1 VYVSTERLILRRFRE
16 TDVDAA
22 HGLLGDPACAAYFDG
37 RALTWAETV
46 DLIEGAIA
54 RDPFEEIAVS
64 VRGSGQLIG
73 IVRAGPFLHGDHE
86 LGGKELRWAVHR
98 DYWGQGVATEAVGTL
113 MEEVFIDA
121 SVTHVVAYCER
132 EHLRT
137 RKVAE
142 KLGMVEERVITTPPV
157 PVAAEVF
164 GTTSLELREA
174 EPIERAVSPTLVK
187 YVYTRPGARRTF
199 QPL

>member
-22 HGLLGDPACAAYFDG
+22 HSLLGDSACAAYCDG
-37 RALTWAETV
+37 TALSWAETV
-46 DLIEGAIA
+46 DYVEAAIA
-54 RDPFEEIAVS
+54 HEPFQEVAVTL
-64 VRGSGQLIG
+64 RGSGKLVG
-73 IVRAGPFLHGDHE
+73 VVRSGPFLHGDDE
-86 LGGKELRWAVHR
+86 FGGRELRWAVHR
-98 DYWGQGVATEAVGTL
+98 DYWGQGIATEATRTL
-113 MEEVFIDA
+113 IEEVFIDP

-142 KLGMVEERVITTPPV
+142 KVGMTEQRVMSSAPV

-164 GTTSLELREA
+164 GTVHLDLKEA
-174 EPIERAVSPTLVK
+174 ETQGHAIAPTLVK
-187 YVYTRPGARRTF
+187 YAYTRPGARRIF

>member
-1 VYVSTERLILRRFRE
+1 
-16 TDVDAA
+16 
-22 HGLLGDPACAAYFDG
+22 
-37 RALTWAETV
+37 
-46 DLIEGAIA
+46 
-54 RDPFEEIAVS
+54 
-64 VRGSGQLIG
+64 
-73 IVRAGPFLHGDHE
+73 
-86 LGGKELRWAVHR
+86 
-98 DYWGQGVATEAVGTL
+98 

-132 EHLRT
+132 DHLRT

-142 KLGMVEERVITTPPV
+142 KLGMIEERVITTPPV